1 MLYEYDDAADFSKTL
16 PNFDGCHDK
25 IEKTVMSERMQL
37 GFFNHRSDSFTIE
50 GEPHMVLCITL
61 AIPRQILYW
70 NWGFK

>member
-37 GFFNHRSDSFTIE
+37 GFSIIE
-50 GEPHMVLCITL
+50 VTL
-61 AIPRQILYW
+61 LRAKVSPIW
-70 NWGFK
+70 CFVSH